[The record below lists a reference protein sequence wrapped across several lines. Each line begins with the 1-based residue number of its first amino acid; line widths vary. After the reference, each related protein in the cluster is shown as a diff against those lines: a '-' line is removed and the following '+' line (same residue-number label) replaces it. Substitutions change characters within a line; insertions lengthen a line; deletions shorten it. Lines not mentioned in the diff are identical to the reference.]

1 MSKPNDMA
9 AIARFYLSASGRSL
23 LLGIILTAAT
33 VAMGIALLGVSG
45 WFITATALAGMSLT
59 SAIAFDVF
67 MPSASIRLLALGRTV
82 SRYAER
88 VVTHDATFGV
98 LAQLRERLFLGW
110 SQPAAARDLA
120 ARPSRWLFRLTADLD
135 ALESVYLRLAA
146 PCAAA
151 IGAAVLA
158 GLLLASVDPRLGA
171 AAFLAL
177 CTIGLGGSAMVMR
190 QAWPHAVRRAKA
202 LERVRSQTIDLVA
215 GQTEWIMAGQLDAQ
229 KARLWGSDRRL
240 AHTDLALNQ
249 VDVIAAWIQGV
260 VGAVFVAA
268 VLLVAAECAATGV
281 ATVPM
286 MALAVLVAQAS
297 IEPLG
302 ALRRGALEAGRT
314 WLAARRIA
322 PRLRAENEALP
333 MIPAPGANMAC
344 HLIDVSVRY
353 SCEHRAALSGVTVSI
368 AKGDRVALIG
378 PSSAGKSTLLSVI
391 AGDVTPN
398 QGKAAGLPATMF
410 TQRTELFQDTLRDNL
425 RLANPAA
432 DDTRLWHALADAG
445 LAQDLMGSGAGLDTP
460 LGEGGIGLSGGQ
472 SRRLA
477 LARLLLHDSS
487 VWLLDEPTEALDAS
501 TARDVL
507 TVLAQRAD
515 HRTVVI
521 ATHLRREAALADRLL
536 LMRAGAVEQDVR
548 RGTPEFDAALSALRP
563 D

>member
-1 MSKPNDMA
+1 
-9 AIARFYLSASGRSL
+9 
-23 LLGIILTAAT
+23 
-33 VAMGIALLGVSG
+33 
-45 WFITATALAGMSLT
+45 
-59 SAIAFDVF
+59 
-67 MPSASIRLLALGRTV
+67 
-82 SRYAER
+82 
-88 VVTHDATFGV
+88 
-98 LAQLRERLFLGW
+98 
-110 SQPAAARDLA
+110 
-120 ARPSRWLFRLTADLD
+120 
-135 ALESVYLRLAA
+135 
-146 PCAAA
+146 
-151 IGAAVLA
+151 
-158 GLLLASVDPRLGA
+158 
-171 AAFLAL
+171 
-177 CTIGLGGSAMVMR
+177 
-190 QAWPHAVRRAKA
+190 
-202 LERVRSQTIDLVA
+202 
-215 GQTEWIMAGQLDAQ
+215 
-229 KARLWGSDRRL
+229 
-240 AHTDLALNQ
+240 
-249 VDVIAAWIQGV
+249 
-260 VGAVFVAA
+260 VFVAA

-286 MALAVLVAQAS
+286 MALAVLGAQAS
-297 IEPLG
+297 IEPFG

-333 MIPAPGANMAC
+333 KIPAPGANVAC
-344 HLIDVSVRY
+344 HLVDVFVRY
-353 SCEHRAALSGVTVSI
+353 SCEHRAAVSGFTVSI

-378 PSSAGKSTLLSVI
+378 PSGAGKSTLLSVI

-445 LAQDLMGSGAGLDTP
+445 LAQDLIGNGAGLDTP